1 MFDTEG
7 LVSFFEQIL
16 MRSLG
21 EETEVEDYAL
31 VTGGNINTAVCL
43 QTAGGNYFLKFRE
56 MDDADVFEK
65 EAMGLQLLQSAIR
78 EDIISDFEN
87 DIGVFGV
94 IGDGHL
100 RIPHVYG
107 YGHTQGYGYLLLQF
121 VESQMPSRYY
131 WRNLGAGL
139 AKLHAHQG
147 PSSGLR
153 HHNYL
158 GTLLQTNDQ
167 EESWPVF
174 WARQRVIPMAGKA
187 LLDDLIPLELFK
199 RIEQLCDLLPEVLP
213 QEGRSLL
220 HGDLWNGNIMPNKQ
234 GKPTI
239 FDPSVYYGHRE
250 VDLAM
255 TRLFGGFPTNFYEAY
270 QEAAPLE
277 PGWTERMEIYT
288 LYPLLV
294 HVNLFGAA
302 YVAGVEKVLV
312 RFGV

>member
-56 MDDADVFEK
+56 MDDADVFEQ
-65 EAMGLQLLQSAIR
+65 EAKGLNLLRSAVGD
-78 EDIISDFEN
+78 ELSAELTL
-87 DIGVFGV
+87 
-94 IGDGHL
+94 GDGQL
-100 RIPHVYG
+100 RVPQVYG
-107 YGHTQGYGYLLLQF
+107 HGHTQGYGYLLLEF

-131 WRNLGAGL
+131 WRQLGAGL

-147 PSSGLR
+147 SMSGLR

-158 GTLLQTNDQ
+158 GILQQTNDQ

-174 WARQRVIPMAGKA
+174 WARQRIIPMAGKA

-270 QEAAPLE
+270 QEAAPLD